1 MIIVMK
7 VFIIYDSRYR
17 NTKTVAEAI
26 SEGIKE
32 ISAIEVNIGY
42 VKKIDPK
49 TLAGYDA
56 IVIGAPNH
64 MGKPSLTM
72 TEFIHALSRTNI
84 GAKWFAAFDTYYERE
99 RNFEKTM
106 QKLEKQISQQFPGM
120 SPITT
125 GLSVRVEG
133 IKGPIGVGEL
143 PKAKEFGRRIANQL
157 LAHY

>member
-1 MIIVMK
+1 MK
-7 VFIIYDSRYR
+7 VFIIYDSKYG

-26 SEGIKE
+26 SEGIRE
-32 ISAIEVNIGY
+32 TQAIEVTIGY

-64 MGKPSLTM
+64 MGKPSLAI
-72 TEFIHALSRTNI
+72 TEFIHALSRTNVW
-84 GAKWFAAFDTYYERE
+84 AKWFTAFDTYYKHE

-106 QKLEKQISQQFPGM
+106 RKLEKQITQQLPGM

-125 GLSVRVEG
+125 GLSVKVEG
-133 IKGPIGVGEL
+133 IKGPIGEGEL
-143 PKAKEFGRRIANQL
+143 PKAKEFGRKIASQL
-157 LAHY
+157 LALERAK